1 MTNSYFKQ
9 VPNFEYVNRTK
20 GAQDISNFI
29 NVKNLFKRGKLR
41 PDIFQDLT
49 YFKKYNVIGDDR
61 PDNVA
66 QKFYDDPTLD
76 WVVLLSNNITN
87 IQSEWP
93 LPQSSFD
100 EVMLEKYE
108 TYDKL

>member
-1 MTNSYFKQ
+1 MRLLYFIITIVLIYSCKK
-9 VPNFEYVNRTK
+9 EIVN
-20 GAQDISNFI
+20 
-29 NVKNLFKRGKLR
+29 
-41 PDIFQDLT
+41 P
-49 YFKKYNVIGDDR
+49 
-61 PDNVA
+61 
-66 QKFYDDPTLD
+66 YDDPNLD

-108 TYDKL
+108 TYDKLYSGIHHYETVEVTISDPVFIDPNNERLNA